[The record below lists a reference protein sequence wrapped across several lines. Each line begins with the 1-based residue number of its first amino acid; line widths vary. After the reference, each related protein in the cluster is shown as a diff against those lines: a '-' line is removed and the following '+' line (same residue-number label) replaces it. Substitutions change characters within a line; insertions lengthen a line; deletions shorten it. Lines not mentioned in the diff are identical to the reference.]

1 MWKYQK
7 VKKIIPG
14 EKPPKKQWK
23 YTNMSK
29 KDFSFIL
36 FSFLSWRVL
45 LFVIPFFAVK
55 FIPLQEHFLGGGM
68 QAYLKSP
75 WLWAWA
81 NFDGE
86 HYLSIAKDGYHLA
99 EQAFFPLYPLLIKL
113 LGGGVWVGLLISNT
127 SFFLALVGLFKLL
140 RIDYSQKIARLAII
154 LLLIFPTSFYFGA
167 VYTESL
173 FLCFIVWSFY
183 FYRKGNFLHS
193 SILGMLASGTR
204 VIGIILLPIYLL
216 ELFKEKTKWD
226 KTHLWLLLIPL
237 GLVSYMF
244 YLYKLY
250 GDPLMFLHALPSFG
264 EQRSSV
270 PILLP
275 QVIYRYVFKILPNLN
290 YSYFAGTFTTVME
303 FVVGILFFGVSLIS
317 FFKLR
322 LSYALFLAFGYLV
335 PTLSGSFSSLP
346 RYVVVLFPAFILF
359 SIWLDKSSKI
369 IKIVSYTILL
379 MGLIISLSLFSRG
392 FWLA

>member
-1 MWKYQK
+1 
-7 VKKIIPG
+7 
-14 EKPPKKQWK
+14 
-23 YTNMSK
+23 MSK

-36 FSFLSWRVL
+36 FSFLSWRIF
-45 LFVIPFFAVK
+45 LFIILFFAVK
-55 FIPLQEHFLGGGM
+55 LVPLQEHFLGGGM

-99 EQAFFPLYPLLIKL
+99 EQAFFPLYPLLIRL
-113 LGGGVWVGLLISNT
+113 MGGGVWIGLLISNA

-140 RIDYSQKIARLAII
+140 RIDYPQKVTKLAII

-173 FLCFIVWSFY
+173 FLCFIIWSFY
-183 FYRKGNFLHS
+183 FYRKNNILLA
-193 SILGMLASGTR
+193 SILGMFASGTR

-226 KTHLWLLLIPL
+226 KKHLWLLIIPL

-244 YLYKLY
+244 YLYKVY

-264 EQRSSV
+264 EQRSSI

-275 QVIYRYVFKILPNLN
+275 QVFYRYIFKILPSLH
-290 YSYFAGTFTTVME
+290 YSFFAGTFTTIME
-303 FVVGILFFGVSLIS
+303 FVIGIIFFTVSIIS

-322 LSYALFLAFGYLV
+322 LSYALFLILGYLI

-346 RYVVVLFPAFILF
+346 RYMLVLFPAFTLF

-369 IKIVSYTILL
+369 VKIICYMILFA
-379 MGLIISLSLFSRG
+379 GLVVSLSLFNRG
-392 FWLA
+392 FWVS